1 MRAIPESDKQLFIRL
16 PFVAHGD
23 VVLPDVL
30 VESYSLIIRDE
41 GEAVGDKIGR
51 SAFAK
56 KFDTLRKEATRHGR
70 DPLGKTK
77 TAEIKKSQWA
87 KWLADERS
95 PAGMIVNE
103 AVDYFAAELFE
114 AIRKFREADDG
125 WRKVQAIAVGGG
137 FSAGRVGRLTIARA
151 ERLLHK
157 TGVTCA
163 LSPIPHHPDAAGVCG
178 AAYLAPGWMFA
189 GFDAILGVD
198 IGGTNIRCGAVTF
211 KTSRGGQVTR
221 TKMTFPEHWR
231 HADDEPSRTEAI
243 NKLIGMLQ
251 SVVRKCKRKG
261 LRVAPFI
268 GVGCPGRVRPDGT
281 IDRGAHTLPGTWE
294 GKKFNL
300 PALLAEKVP
309 ILKRQ
314 ETIVVMHNDAVV
326 QGLSQV
332 PSMRKERDWAVLT
345 IGTGLGNVKFTTR
358 HLPKPSGGKGKPAR

>member
-1 MRAIPESDKQLFIRL
+1 MDAIPKSDKLLFHRL

-23 VVLPDVL
+23 IVLPDVL
-30 VESYSLIIRDE
+30 VESYSLIIRDN
-41 GEAVGDKIGR
+41 GESVGDKIGR
-51 SAFAK
+51 SAFAQ
-56 KFDTLRKEATRHGR
+56 KFDALRKETGRRGR
-70 DPLGKTK
+70 DPFGKTP
-77 TAEIKKSQWA
+77 TAEIRKSQWA
-87 KWLADERS
+87 KWLAAEQT
-95 PAGMIVNE
+95 PAGIIVNE
-103 AVDYFAAELFE
+103 AVDYFASELFE
-114 AIRKFREADDG
+114 VIRKFREADDG

-151 ERLLHK
+151 ERMLHQ
-157 TGVTCA
+157 TGVKCTV
-163 LSPIPHHPDAAGVCG
+163 SPIPQHPDAAGVCG

-198 IGGTNIRCGAVTF
+198 IGGTNIRCGAVTL
-211 KTSRGGQVTR
+211 KTNRSRQATR
-221 TKMTFPEHWR
+221 AKMIFPEHWR
-231 HADDEPSRTEAI
+231 HADEPSRTEAI
-243 NKLIGMLQ
+243 NQLIEMLQ
-251 SVVRKCKRKG
+251 RVVRKCKRKG

-294 GKKFNL
+294 SEKFNL

-309 ILKRQ
+309 ILKKQ

-358 HLPKPSGGKGKPAR
+358 YGSKRSGDKRKTAR